1 MSLMSIKNFKHKAL
15 FLVLLFLM
23 LSVLTGSIRQLY
35 VNYHTKSI
43 IKQKQKEL
51 KALEEKNK
59 ALKVRLEEVQTP
71 KFLDEQARK
80 LLGLGDASLSAV
92 PILPMEEPDLEAAK
106 EEAKPKELSNFQK
119 WRELFG
125 F

>member
-1 MSLMSIKNFKHKAL
+1 MVLI
-15 FLVLLFLM
+15 FLI
-23 LSVLTGSIRQLY
+23 LSVLSGSIRQLY

-51 KALEEKNK
+51 EALEEKNR
-59 ALKVRLEEVQTP
+59 ALKVRLEEVQSP

-80 LLGLGDASLSAV
+80 LLGVGDASLSAV
-92 PILPMEEPDLEAAK
+92 PFVRNTGSEAKIEES
-106 EEAKPKELSNFQK
+106 KPKESSNLQK